1 MTPVATKYEQQCLNN
16 GTVTVEQLAGMKK
29 FCWDILEADYVK
41 SKTLEYEAEDWMT
54 EDWEAIKVFDDFDEK
69 KVSSITGDRLLDVG
83 HHITAL
89 PIDSNFHRLVR
100 KIFDTRY
107 KSISEGKGIDWGTA
121 EALAFA
127 TLIEDGYHVRISG
140 QDVERGTFSHR
151 HAHVFYQDRNGYYI
165 PINNVVPQG
174 NIRRFIASNSHLSE
188 FAVLGF
194 ELGYAE
200 AHPNTLCLWE
210 AQFGDFANGA
220 QVIIDQFIS
229 AGEAKW
235 NVKNGL
241 VMLLPH
247 GYDGAGPEH
256 SSCRV
261 ERYLQMC
268 DQDEELPEDP
278 ETYDRQGIL
287 SHTNMEVCWPSTAA
301 NYFHLLR
308 THMRMPFRKPLIV
321 VAPKKLLRLKGACS
335 DAKDFTGDTRFM
347 PVLPDMNPSLVEPS
361 KVRKVVLCS
370 GQVYYDLEAQR
381 AKDGQNDIAIL
392 RVESLCPFPFKRLIP
407 HFRKYSNAEITWA

>member
-1 MTPVATKYEQQCLNN
+1 
-16 GTVTVEQLAGMKK
+16 MKRS
-29 FCWDILEADYVK
+29 CWDQLEKDYARSK
-41 SKTLEYEAEDWMT
+41 SLEYKAEDWLT
-54 EDWEAIKVFDDFDEK
+54 EDWEAIKHVEDFDMQKE
-69 KVSSITGDRLLDVG
+69 SGIAADRLLDVG
-83 HHITAL
+83 QKITAL
-89 PIDSNFHRLVR
+89 PEDSKFHRLVS
-100 KIFDTRY
+100 KIFDARY
-107 KSISEGKGIDWGTA
+107 NSIKTGKDIDWGTA

-127 TLIEDGYHVRISG
+127 TIIQDGYCVRISG

-151 HAHVFYQDRNGYYI
+151 HAHVFYQDQNGYYI
-165 PINNVVPQG
+165 PIDNVVPQG

-188 FAVLGF
+188 FAVLGY
-194 ELGYAE
+194 ELGYAQ
-200 AHPNTLCLWE
+200 AHPNSLCLWE

-229 AGEAKW
+229 SGEAKW

-256 SSCRV
+256 SSSRV
-261 ERYLQMC
+261 ERFLQLC

-287 SHTNMEVCWPSTAA
+287 ERINMEVVFPSTAA

-321 VAPKKLLRLKGACS
+321 VSPKKLLRLRGACS
-335 DAKDFTGDTRFM
+335 SAEDFVEGTRFK
-347 PVLPDMNPSLVEPS
+347 PVIED
-361 KVRKVVLCS
+361 
-370 GQVYYDLEAQR
+370 
-381 AKDGQNDIAIL
+381 
-392 RVESLCPFPFKRLIP
+392 
-407 HFRKYSNAEITWA
+407 